1 MGAGIGI
8 AYLDGSR
15 LRRSLLAAADWVAAG
30 REELNREN
38 VFPVPDGDTGTNLCF
53 TLREVAL
60 ALRRLD
66 AAAPLPRVTEAA
78 AQASVRG
85 ARGNSGMLLS
95 QFLLGVRDGLGDRL
109 VANARDLARAVRRGF
124 QRIHDALDEPV
135 EGTILTVVREAA
147 DEAAHA
153 EHERDLRVFVRRL
166 VARAER
172 ALERTPELLAA
183 LRAAGVVDAG
193 AKGFVRLLE
202 GVKRLID
209 EGHVAPGP
217 LDAPAAAPAAEA
229 AVAPERDFGFCT
241 ELLVRGT
248 PLPSAAAVREALR
261 PLGGSIVV
269 LQTGDLLKVHVHTD
283 APDAVVALGAR
294 WGAIEATKA
303 EDMRAQ
309 HRALRR
315 RAVVFV
321 ADTACDLPD
330 RVVVEHGIGL
340 VPTQLLVGERAYRD
354 RLELGSAE
362 FFRRLRAGEAATTSQ
377 PTAQAFDEAYRD
389 ALRQGEHVIAVVLA
403 RALSGTCAAAEAAAR
418 RLDPDGRRI
427 TVVDSRSASLGEG
440 LLVLLGV
447 ELAARGWPP
456 AAIARELQR
465 VRDQSGGLFTVD
477 NLERLVR
484 SGRVGRVAAWLG
496 TRLDVKPIMAISRD
510 GTVEPVARARGPASA
525 RRRLLERLDRAIAG
539 RTGAL
544 RLGIAHADVPE
555 LAEDLRAELV
565 ARYRPRT
572 CLVSP
577 ITPVIAAHAGI
588 GAWGVF
594 YQIEDGNKAA
604 ADRL

>member
-1 MGAGIGI
+1 VAAGIGI

-53 TLREVAL
+53 TLREVAQ

-66 AAAPLPRVTEAA
+66 DAAPLPRVTEAV

-95 QFLLGVRDGLGDRL
+95 QFLLGLRDGLGDR
-109 VANARDLARAVRRGF
+109 VAANARDLARAVRRGF
-124 QRIHDALDEPV
+124 QHVRDALDEPV

-153 EHERDLRVFVRRL
+153 EDERDLRVFVRRL

-217 LDAPAAAPAAEA
+217 LDAPASTATAEA

-241 ELLVRGT
+241 ELLVRGGS
-248 PLPSAAAVREALR
+248 LPPVATVREALR

-283 APDAVVALGAR
+283 TPDAVVALGAR

-309 HRALRR
+309 RRARRR

-330 RVVVEHGIGL
+330 SVVVEHGIGL
-340 VPTQLLVGERAYRD
+340 VPTQLIVGERAYRD
-354 RLELGSAE
+354 RLELTSSE
-362 FFRRLRAGEAATTSQ
+362 FFRRLRAGEDATTSQ
-377 PTAQAFDEAYRD
+377 PTAQAFEDAYRD
-389 ALRQGEHVIAVVLA
+389 ALRQGEHVIAVVLS

-447 ELAARGWPP
+447 ELAGHGWAP
-456 AAIARELQR
+456 AAIAHELRR

-496 TRLDVKPIMAISRD
+496 TRLNVKPIMAVSRD
-510 GTVEPVARARGPASA
+510 GTVAPVARTRGRATA
-525 RRRLLERLDRAIAG
+525 RRRLLERLDRAIGG

-572 CLVSP
+572 CVVSP